1 MKKYGVLL
9 IMIFGLLACKNEEK
23 KVEEKVETETIAK
36 VEYQSF
42 GKEIIAD
49 DAVAA
54 KSMVQH
60 YEGMKTGDSINA
72 KMIAKVDDV
81 CKAKGCW
88 MKLNLDNGEQV
99 MVKFKDYGFFMP
111 KDIAGKEVIVNG
123 KAYVKEVS
131 VDEQRHYAEDGGESK
146 EAIAAITE
154 PKRTYSFEADGVL
167 LKQ

>member
-1 MKKYGVLL
+1 MKKYGVL
-9 IMIFGLLACKNEEK
+9 IVMILAFISCKNEAEK
-23 KVEEKVETETIAK
+23 APETTEIETIAK
-36 VEYQSF
+36 VEYASF

-49 DAVAA
+49 DAIEA

-60 YEGMKTGDSINA
+60 YEGMKTGDSIDT
-72 KMIAKVDDV
+72 KMIAKVEEV

-123 KAYVKEVS
+123 KAFVKEVS